1 MGPEYNVILDAESL
15 LQVPED
21 RREEARGVELLLAAT
36 LVHSY
41 CADDEDADAEP
52 LEVSTLRHLTRYR
65 QLT

>member
-1 MGPEYNVILDAESL
+1 MDPACNVTLDAEIL

-21 RREEARGVELLLAAT
+21 RREVARGVELLLAAT

-41 CADDEDADAEP
+41 CADDEDADVEP
-52 LEVSTLRHLTRYR
+52 LAVSTIRHAARYR

>member
-1 MGPEYNVILDAESL
+1 MVPARNVIPNAESL

-52 LEVSTLRHLTRYR
+52 LEVSTLRHSARYR

>member
-1 MGPEYNVILDAESL
+1 MDPACNVTLDAEIL

-41 CADDEDADAEP
+41 CADDEDADVEP
-52 LEVSTLRHLTRYR
+52 LEVSKLRHPARYR